1 VKPHSILLV
10 DDDAAFRGVM
20 ASELGRRGYSV
31 TAVSG
36 GAEALA
42 KIGQAEPEVVLL
54 DLRMPGMSG
63 LEALKAI
70 RNGQSSPEVIL
81 VTGHGTID
89 TAIEAIRMGAFDYVL
104 KPCPLEELCIRIERA
119 LERRSLRHRAN
130 LLERALTPAD
140 PGDTFI
146 GQSAEFR
153 RVLSLIGR
161 VAPSD
166 STVLI
171 TGETGSG
178 KEMAAK
184 LIHAR
189 SERRARPF
197 VIVEC
202 AALQESLLQSELFGH
217 ERGAFTGADRAKPGL
232 FEAANGGTIFL
243 DEIGEVSPA
252 TQVKLLRVLD
262 TSTFRHV
269 GGTAEVH
276 VNVRILAATNRD
288 IPAMVRQ
295 GLFRED
301 LYYRLSTIRLEIPP
315 LRERAA
321 DVELLAHE
329 FVRTFNERF
338 GSSRRISEEAL
349 RILRTHNWPGNV
361 RELLHAVEAAM
372 VVCEG
377 EIILPEH
384 LPTSVRGSTTPAG
397 SEPME
402 AAGGDRI
409 PTLDE
414 LERSHIRRALAAS
427 DGHRGNAARMLGIS
441 ERNLYRKLRDYDLL
455 DRSE

>member
-1 VKPHSILLV
+1 MKPHSILLV
-10 DDDAAFRGVM
+10 DDDAAFRRVM
-20 ASELGRRGYSV
+20 ASELGRRGYDVAAAS
-31 TAVSG
+31 SG
-36 GAEALA
+36 DEALA
-42 KIGQAEPEVVLL
+42 KIAQVEPEVVLL
-54 DLRMPGMSG
+54 DLRMPGMNG

-70 RNGQSSPEVIL
+70 RNGNSSPEVIL

-89 TAIEAIRMGAFDYVL
+89 TAIEAIRIGAFDYVL
-104 KPCPLEELCIRIERA
+104 KPCPLDELSIRIERA

-140 PGDTFI
+140 PGDAFI
-146 GQSAEFR
+146 GESPEFR
-153 RVLSLIGR
+153 RVLRLIER
-161 VAPSD
+161 VAPGD

-189 SERRARPF
+189 SERRLRPF

-217 ERGAFTGADRAKPGL
+217 EKGAFTGADRAKPGL
-232 FEAANGGTIFL
+232 FEAANKGTVFL

-262 TSTFRHV
+262 TSTFRRV
-269 GGTAEVH
+269 GGTAEIH

-288 IPAMVRQ
+288 VPAMVRQ

-315 LRERAA
+315 LRERAS
-321 DVELLAHE
+321 DIELLAQE

-338 GSSRRISEEAL
+338 GSSRRIGEEAL
-349 RILRTHNWPGNV
+349 RILRAHSWPGNV

-377 EIILPEH
+377 ETILPEH
-384 LPTSVRGSTTPAG
+384 LPAPVRAPMIPSAPA
-397 SEPME
+397 P
-402 AAGGDRI
+402 AAGVPQGQGI
-409 PTLDE
+409 PTLDQ
-414 LERSHIRRALAAS
+414 LERSHIRRALEAS
-427 DGHRGNAARMLGIS
+427 QGRRSEAARILGIS
-441 ERNLYRKLRDYDLL
+441 ERNLYRKLRDYGL
-455 DRSE
+455 DR